1 MKNYNQVDRDTYIA
15 IVTAEH
21 WYYGSIFRY
30 YQITLNDEDEDGG
43 TQKILED
50 ILKNENDFRFINWER
65 ATLAIDFVI
74 DGKVYTKT
82 TVIE

>member
-1 MKNYNQVDRDTYIA
+1 MENYKQVDRDTYIA
-15 IVTAEH
+15 VVTADH

-30 YQITLNDEDEDGG
+30 YQITLNDNDEDGG
-43 TQKILED
+43 AQKILED

-74 DGKVYTKT
+74 DGKVYTKI

>member
-1 MKNYNQVDRDTYIA
+1 MKNYKQVDKDTYIA
-15 IVTAEH
+15 VVTAEH
-21 WYYGSIFRY
+21 WYYGSIFHY
-30 YQITLNDEDEDGG
+30 YQIILNDEDEDGG

-50 ILKNENDFRFINWER
+50 NLKNENDFRFINWER
-65 ATLAIDFVI
+65 ATLTIDFVI

>member
-1 MKNYNQVDRDTYIA
+1 MKNYKQVDRDTYIA
-15 IVTAEH
+15 VVTADH

-50 ILKNENDFRFINWER
+50 ILKNENDFRLINWER
-65 ATLAIDFVI
+65 ATLTIDFVI

>member
-1 MKNYNQVDRDTYIA
+1 MKNYKQVDRDTYIA
-15 IVTAEH
+15 VVTAEH

-30 YQITLNDEDEDGG
+30 YQITLNDDDEDCGA
-43 TQKILED
+43 QKILED

-65 ATLAIDFVI
+65 ATLSIDFVI
-74 DGKVYTKT
+74 DNKVYTKT